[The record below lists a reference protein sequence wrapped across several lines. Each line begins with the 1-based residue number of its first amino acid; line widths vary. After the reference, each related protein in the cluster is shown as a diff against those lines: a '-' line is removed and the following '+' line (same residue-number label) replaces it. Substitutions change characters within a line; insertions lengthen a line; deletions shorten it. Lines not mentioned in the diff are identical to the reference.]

1 LSSYSSYNA
10 KIISLSDN
18 SYSESGNINDI
29 SGKNVCYQV
38 SFTLIKSGNYN
49 VSVSINNNLI
59 PQIEITV
66 NSSTADYIKSITNII
81 SRKSNYVVGEYIQ
94 FNIVYYDINE
104 NLVDTDSTFQY

>member
-1 LSSYSSYNA
+1 MSSCSSYNA

-49 VSVSINNNLI
+49 VSVSINNILI
-59 PQIEITV
+59 PQIEIIVNPFTV
-66 NSSTADYIKSITNII
+66 DYTKSITNII

-94 FNIVYYDINE
+94 FNILFLMI
-104 NLVDTDSTFQY
+104 LMKI